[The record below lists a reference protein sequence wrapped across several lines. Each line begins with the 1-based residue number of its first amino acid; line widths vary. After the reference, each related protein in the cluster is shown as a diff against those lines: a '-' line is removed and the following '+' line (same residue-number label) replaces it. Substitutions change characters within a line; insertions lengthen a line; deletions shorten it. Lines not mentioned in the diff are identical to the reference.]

1 MDPATWTQE
10 GDVDP
15 TEPDNDGTATAPD
28 IIYPFDFVGSFLN
41 GDYDDFYWFELAADG
56 TVEIELNWNN
66 DKDLDFYVIVYDPVD
81 GWIME
86 CGAYSPG
93 DRPETAVC
101 SLSAGR
107 HVLWVNDW
115 DAYDAGDYSLV
126 SYRVSGNPSGGP
138 QVAGL
143 VATDPCAPDL
153 LPKLMRL
160 PDKNGRRCD
169 SR

>member
-1 MDPATWTQE
+1 M
-10 GDVDP
+10 
-15 TEPDNDGTATAPD
+15 
-28 IIYPFDFVGSFLN
+28 N